1 MAINQRTAQFFISY
15 AREDKAFAVKL
26 RRSLAARGRLAWL
39 DLKNIKALALWRKEI
54 AAAID
59 AADVFVFILSPD
71 AVASAACRK
80 ELRLAV
86 EAKKRLAPLVWREP
100 DAKSVP
106 PALRAPNWLFIRH
119 RESTDR
125 LVERLIE
132 AADRDPDWIR
142 EHTRLLT
149 RAREWQQHRRDTSRL
164 LNGQG
169 LQDAL
174 RWLAE
179 SGGRGD
185 RPVNRLQAKFIE
197 ASREADSAAAAR
209 QRELYLK
216 ALARQLAAQ
225 SELTRGS
232 SEHAVETPAL
242 LAIESL
248 LRWPTVEGDRAMRRS
263 LELVPRPP
271 LVRYSH
277 GRDAAVAMSADGTV
291 FVRAVRTV
299 LELVNVSSGATMWR
313 VRLGVRA
320 EHIEF
325 GALEATIIVHSREN
339 VVQVHDRADGAR
351 LGRIRPDSHIEAVTV
366 HPNGSAIAV
375 ADLQAQQRRVR
386 VWLFGSDAEPFT
398 VELEHEPAA
407 IALIDNFLVAVDGAP
422 SSMGPTRVVVWE
434 IGAKDSRRV
443 LWELYGRPL
452 KAVIADDGAW
462 VALTV
467 IAFGAGPPADV
478 SVGAL
483 ALRLTNPEAAPE
495 MAQLNH
501 DEPVEDIQPDGF
513 GRLLSFTHKGS
524 AVHVWE
530 PDIRK
535 LVGHYR
541 VRDHAYRA
549 ALADGAGW
557 LAVAHDDAKKLQ
569 SASDVSLVTDD
580 GATVFSAWIGDHVDG
595 LACDASGHITV
606 STGHEMTVWDTDT
619 GSALRQLR
627 AAQFTSLVFSADSN
641 YLLVKAPKD
650 GTLVVPLERSK
661 PIIHL
666 KQTGSIWMFA
676 FAGTGA
682 AQVVTVGN
690 PSFGTNPTGDPHV
703 RVWDVA
709 RAEPIALRHRTL
721 LTPIAF
727 TSDGRLM
734 AMTAPDGTVRVRPIA
749 TAGRG
754 RRFSPAA
761 EVAELLFNEEGTHL
775 AAITKNSVQIWRVAD
790 GALTATLAIREQSLR
805 AFDPAKGLALL
816 HYNGGYDPIGSIV
829 RLTSGHSIVDH
840 IVRPDVDF
848 QRGRFAAVVGEGKIE
863 VRELDKGRRLMKAFH
878 EYVNGVEL
886 APDGTHLVSTGADNS
901 ARVWQ
906 LAEGAEVA
914 RLEHPDRVLD
924 AQFSP
929 DSRFIATVCSDAV
942 VRLWTWRAEDLVA
955 EGRRRIPRALTAAE
969 LDSFLPDPETR
980 R

>member
-1 MAINQRTAQFFISY
+1 
-15 AREDKAFAVKL
+15 
-26 RRSLAARGRLAWL
+26 LAWL

-277 GRDAAVAMSADGTV
+277 GRDAAVALSADGTV

-467 IAFGAGPPADV
+467 IAFGARAAGRC
-478 SVGAL
+478 
-483 ALRLTNPEAAPE
+483 LRGCARAAPHE
-495 MAQLNH
+495 SRSS
-501 DEPVEDIQPDGF
+501 P
-513 GRLLSFTHKGS
+513 
-524 AVHVWE
+524 
-530 PDIRK
+530 
-535 LVGHYR
+535 
-541 VRDHAYRA
+541 RD
-549 ALADGAGW
+549 
-557 LAVAHDDAKKLQ
+557 
-569 SASDVSLVTDD
+569 
-580 GATVFSAWIGDHVDG
+580 
-595 LACDASGHITV
+595 
-606 STGHEMTVWDTDT
+606 
-619 GSALRQLR
+619 
-627 AAQFTSLVFSADSN
+627 
-641 YLLVKAPKD
+641 
-650 GTLVVPLERSK
+650 
-661 PIIHL
+661 
-666 KQTGSIWMFA
+666 
-676 FAGTGA
+676 GA
-682 AQVVTVGN
+682 AQ
-690 PSFGTNPTGDPHV
+690 P
-703 RVWDVA
+703 R
-709 RAEPIALRHRTL
+709 RT
-721 LTPIAF
+721 
-727 TSDGRLM
+727 
-734 AMTAPDGTVRVRPIA
+734 
-749 TAGRG
+749 GRG
-754 RRFSPAA
+754 HPARRFRTP
-761 EVAELLFNEEGTHL
+761 
-775 AAITKNSVQIWRVAD
+775 
-790 GALTATLAIREQSLR
+790 
-805 AFDPAKGLALL
+805 
-816 HYNGGYDPIGSIV
+816 
-829 RLTSGHSIVDH
+829 
-840 IVRPDVDF
+840 
-848 QRGRFAAVVGEGKIE
+848 AVVHAQGEC
-863 VRELDKGRRLMKAFH
+863 RPCL
-878 EYVNGVEL
+878 
-886 APDGTHLVSTGADNS
+886 GA
-901 ARVWQ
+901 
-906 LAEGAEVA
+906 GY
-914 RLEHPDRVLD
+914 
-924 AQFSP
+924 
-929 DSRFIATVCSDAV
+929 
-942 VRLWTWRAEDLVA
+942 
-955 EGRRRIPRALTAAE
+955 
-969 LDSFLPDPETR
+969 PETR
-980 R
+980 GSLSCA